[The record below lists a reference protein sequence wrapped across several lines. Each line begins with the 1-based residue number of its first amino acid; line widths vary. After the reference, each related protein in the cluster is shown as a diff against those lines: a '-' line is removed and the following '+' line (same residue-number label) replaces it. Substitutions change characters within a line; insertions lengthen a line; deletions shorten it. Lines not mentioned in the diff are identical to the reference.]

1 MGESPAIALFVFD
14 LVLFREVE
22 QLILNCVFHDTR
34 ENTAVRDLVEYL
46 IQRLVVLS
54 EERRHELF
62 VSDFDLAG
70 FRVLRVFELIL

>member
-1 MGESPAIALFVFD
+1 M
-14 LVLFREVE
+14 
-22 QLILNCVFHDTR
+22 
-34 ENTAVRDLVEYL
+34 RDLVEYL